1 MMASLLMLSLPVE
14 AQNKQL
20 EKARK
25 KEYKQKKKEFSMTD
39 KVLHIND
46 DQFEQEVIGSDRPVF
61 VDFWAPWCGPCRM
74 VGPFIDELAEE
85 MPNVKFVKIDID
97 KNTEVAAKLGVMSIP
112 NMIVFKD
119 GNIVNRQIGG
129 LPKNELKAFIEN
141 CL

>member
-1 MMASLLMLSLPVE
+1 MSVQKLN
-14 AQNKQL
+14 QNNFNNAIANGTAL
-20 EKARK
+20 
-25 KEYKQKKKEFSMTD
+25 
-39 KVLHIND
+39 
-46 DQFEQEVIGSDRPVF
+46 
-61 VDFWAPWCGPCRM
+61 VDFYADWCGPCRM

>member
-1 MMASLLMLSLPVE
+1 
-14 AQNKQL
+14 
-20 EKARK
+20 
-25 KEYKQKKKEFSMTD
+25 MTD

-46 DQFEQEVIGSDRPVF
+46 DQFEQEVIASDRPVF

-97 KNTEVAAKLGVMSIP
+97 KNTEVAAKLGFMSIP

>member
-1 MMASLLMLSLPVE
+1 
-14 AQNKQL
+14 
-20 EKARK
+20 
-25 KEYKQKKKEFSMTD
+25 MTD
-39 KVLHIND
+39 TVLHIND
-46 DQFEQEVIGSDRPVF
+46 DQFEHEVIGSDRPVF